1 MFFLK
6 FFIISWSSMFWL
18 NLFNFHKILILVL
31 NLIFMM
37 FIYSYI
43 LKFSWF
49 LMIFI
54 ILMIGGLMI
63 LFIYFTSMS
72 PSKDLFYF
80 KTHLLYY
87 YILMIMLFNFNKNMN
102 HTSMSTNESTTL
114 NFYMIWNS
122 SIWMLILI
130 TYMLIML
137 LINLELIT
145 NLKFSFRIKF

>member
-1 MFFLK
+1 MFLK
-6 FFIISWSSMFWL
+6 FLIISWSSMFWL
-18 NLFNFHKILILVL
+18 NLFNFHKILILML
-31 NLIFMM
+31 NLIFLM

-54 ILMIGGLMI
+54 ILMIGGLMV

-72 PSKDLFYF
+72 SNKNLFYF

-87 YILMIMLFNFNKNMN
+87 FILMIMLFNLNKEMN
-102 HTSMSTNESTTL
+102 HMKMSSSETTTL

-122 SIWMLILI
+122 SVWMLILI